1 LLTLK
6 TAARLLPNPEVQFAG
21 KKLNPGT
28 QGRWDLRG
36 QKFLLPNPEP
46 LKSWGFVILDG
57 CTNEQ
62 VLRNFINVFIQTYV
76 GHGGKVE
83 NRNPVI
89 YNQTRAEEI
98 PSAVVNARNAIGNQ
112 ASLLPQIIFYV
123 MGSRDSFKYERL
135 KRNTECR
142 FAMVSQ
148 CKFPSFLNLTFTNF
162 SGVNVAHVV
171 KAQPQYCS
179 NVAMKVNAKLG
190 GTTCKVAN
198 AKNWFTAPTMII
210 GKFC

>member
-1 LLTLK
+1 
-6 TAARLLPNPEVQFAG
+6 LLPNPEVQFAG

-57 CTNEQ
+57 ATNEQ
-62 VLRNFINVFIQTYV
+62 VLRNFINVFIQTYT

-89 YNQTRAEEI
+89 YSQPRGEEI
-98 PSAVVNARNAIGNQ
+98 PATVANARTAIGNQ
-112 ASLLPQIIFYV
+112 AQALPQIIFYV
-123 MGSRDSFKYERL
+123 LGGRDSWKYERL
-135 KRNTECR
+135 KKNTECR

-148 CKFPSFLNLTFTNF
+148 CKPPPFPIILDLTNF
-162 SGVNVAHVV
+162 PGVNVAHVQ

-190 GTTCKVAN
+190 GTTCKVAS
-198 AKNWFTAPTMII
+198 AKNWFTQPTMII
-210 GKFC
+210 GKSCKLDSFECC